1 MFATGT
7 TAKHLSN
14 VGVNETKLFAFNS
27 DSEVVVLND

>member
-14 VGVNETKLFAFNS
+14 VGGKEIKLFVFNS
-27 DSEVVVLND
+27 DSKVVVLNG

>member
-1 MFATGT
+1 MFVTGT

-14 VGVNETKLFAFNS
+14 VGANEIKLFPFNC